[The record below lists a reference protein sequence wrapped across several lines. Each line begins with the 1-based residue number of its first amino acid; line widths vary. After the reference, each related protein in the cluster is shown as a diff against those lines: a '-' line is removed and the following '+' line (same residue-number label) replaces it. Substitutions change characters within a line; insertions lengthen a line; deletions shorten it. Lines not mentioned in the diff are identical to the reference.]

1 MTFDRVSV
9 QFRLSSL
16 LLAQTPMPT
25 LADPQWA
32 SSIEQTCDAVYGLLR
47 PINVWG
53 ATGEPITV
61 NQEQFP
67 ITQELLIVK
76 ILKQRFEFPDVSSW
90 ALGFDIDNLKLWAM
104 TSQKETM
111 EW

>member
-1 MTFDRVSV
+1 M
-9 QFRLSSL
+9 
-16 LLAQTPMPT
+16 
-25 LADPQWA
+25 
-32 SSIEQTCDAVYGLLR
+32 R

-53 ATGEPITV
+53 TTTEPIQV
-61 NQEQFP
+61 NEEFFP

-76 ILKQRFEFPDVSSW
+76 LLKQRFEFPEVSKW